1 MCVCAAPSHATLL
14 RPQLTPPC
22 THAHANLP
30 HKLQG
35 HGLSYTTFSYTRLA
49 LSPPPPIAS
58 LPGGGTFSGRGRQGY
73 VDAISTAVTTA
84 SVTVCNTGSRDAT
97 EVVQVYSQDP
107 VGDWGSDTLVVPFWK
122 RLVGFGRVRVTAGA
136 CETAVIPVL
145 ADDLALYDDGMTL
158 RIQPGQY
165 TITAGGRSDTDFLN
179 ATLVMA

>member
-1 MCVCAAPSHATLL
+1 M
-14 RPQLTPPC
+14 
-22 THAHANLP
+22 
-30 HKLQG
+30 
-35 HGLSYTTFSYTRLA
+35 
-49 LSPPPPIAS
+49 
-58 LPGGGTFSGRGRQGY
+58 
-73 VDAISTAVTTA
+73 TTA